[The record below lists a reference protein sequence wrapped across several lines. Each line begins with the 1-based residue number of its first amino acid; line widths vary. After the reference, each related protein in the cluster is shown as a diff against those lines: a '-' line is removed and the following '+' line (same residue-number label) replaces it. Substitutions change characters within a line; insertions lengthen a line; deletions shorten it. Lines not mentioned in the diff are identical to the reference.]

1 MVGSAH
7 GPDAFSQSRTTTFL
21 LSNLHCASCV
31 SNIEEALFRLVPRP
45 ISVDPSIVSQTVT
58 VRHHPSL
65 PESTLSKA
73 LRDAGFNIYNVV
85 RDTESGFNTDNGN
98 PNENALAEQ
107 DGWIDRAVEIWSKR
121 YNLGNKSEKKRIAR
135 HIERC
140 DICRLEKGAK
150 SGEKMLSA
158 STMGQGVTN
167 EPFIVIGSTDSPKAV
182 KVTISIT
189 GMTCGTCVGKIS
201 EALEVHSWV
210 QSVNVTLLTN
220 SAMVTIKDKGHVT
233 DILQSIEDVGY
244 EATVEQIDEYPT
256 QGETDHEPQ
265 NATLRASYSVGGMT
279 CSSCIGAI
287 NGALKN
293 FGWIKKVDINL
304 LSNSATVVFEG
315 KDHLPEI
322 AGIIEDIGYE
332 ATLNDVNELDSALY
346 PNQRRVISIKVS
358 GMYCDYC
365 PPRIIGHL
373 QQCTGEVVVD
383 KLLSVIDPILKVSY
397 TPNAPSFTIRHIL
410 ASISMAD
417 PNLKASLHH
426 PPTLE
431 ERSQKI
437 NAREQRRLLI
447 RTALSVSVA
456 VPTFLITIVFMS
468 LVPLENRLRQFF
480 MRPMWYGDVR
490 RGDWAS
496 FLMACPVYFFAADIF
511 HRRALKEIFALWKPG
526 STTPILQRFY
536 RFGSMNMLMS
546 LGTSIAFFSSVSEL
560 AIAATHSPSSATG
573 SNHTSYFD
581 SVVFLTMFLLIGK
594 LIEAYSRAKTGDAV
608 MMLTKLRPT
617 EATLVDEG
625 SGQQTR
631 QISADLLEIGDVVR
645 VPHGGSPPCDGRV
658 IEGEACFDE
667 SSLTGESRPVKKSVG
682 DEVFSGTMNNGGPI
696 SIRASGISGTSM
708 LDQIVEVVRE
718 GQTRRAPVERIADLL
733 TSYFVPFVTLIA
745 LTTWIVWLGLGLSGT
760 LPRDYLDINRGGWPL
775 WSLQFAIAVFVI
787 ACPCGIALAAP
798 TALFVGGGLA
808 ARNGILVK
816 GGGEAFQEAS
826 GLDCVVFDKTGTLTQ
841 GGEPVITDYEVM
853 SGADERLARRMIKSL
868 EENSSHPIAKAVVT
882 FCELKDT
889 TSVQVENME
898 EIAGKGMKG
907 TFSTTKKTV
916 TIIVGN
922 EALMADYN
930 VQIPNTT
937 VEKLGNWKAQGRSIS
952 LVAMKVAPGDEA
964 WPSLT
969 VSTSWDLVITFA
981 VSDPLRQE
989 AFATIKA
996 LKGRGIDVWMISGDN
1011 PTTATAIGT
1020 MVGIPGE
1027 NIIASV
1033 LPGQKAE
1040 KIQYLQRTLK
1050 KVSSRNAFGN
1060 THEYT
1065 NRRATIAMV
1074 GDGINDS
1081 PALTMADVGVAI
1093 GSGSDIAISS
1103 ADFILVSSRLDS
1115 LLTLIDL
1122 SRIVFKRI
1130 KFNFAW
1136 ALVYNLIA
1144 LPVAA
1149 GVLYPVEANGGH
1161 VRLDPVWASL
1171 AMALSSVSVVCSSL
1185 LLRSKLPGIGF
1196 RSPENRQDGN

>member
-1 MVGSAH
+1 MVGSEP
-7 GPDAFSQSRTTTFL
+7 GPDGHSQSRTTTFL

-45 ISVDPSIVSQTVT
+45 TSVDPSIVSQTVT

-65 PESTLSKA
+65 PESTLSRA
-73 LRDAGFNIYNVV
+73 LGDAGFEIYDMV
-85 RDTESGFNTDNGN
+85 RDAETEFIASDGS
-98 PNENALAEQ
+98 PNENALVEQ

-121 YNLGNKSEKKRIAR
+121 YNLVNKSEKKRIAR

-150 SGEKMLSA
+150 SEKKMRSA
-158 STMGQGVTN
+158 STVGQADATN
-167 EPFIVIGSTDSPKAV
+167 ESFVVVDSTESQKAV
-182 KVTISIT
+182 KVIISIM

-201 EALEVHSWV
+201 EALEMQSWV
-210 QSVNVTLLTN
+210 RSVNVTLLTN
-220 SAMVTIKDKGHVT
+220 SAVVTIQDKSHVKE
-233 DILQSIEDVGY
+233 IIQSIEDVGY
-244 EATVEQIDEYPT
+244 EATVEQIDEHPT
-256 QGETDHEPQ
+256 IRDTDREPQ
-265 NATLRASYSVGGMT
+265 TVTLRASYSVGGMT

-287 NGALKN
+287 SGALKN

-322 AGIIEDIGYE
+322 ARTIEDIGYE
-332 ATLNDVNELDSALY
+332 ATLNDVNELGRTLY
-346 PNQRRVISIKVS
+346 RNQRRETSINVS
-358 GMYCDYC
+358 GMYCDHC
-365 PPRIIGHL
+365 PPRIIGYL
-373 QQCTGEVVVD
+373 KRCAGEVVVD
-383 KLLSVIDPILKVSY
+383 KMLSVTDPILKISY

-410 ASISMAD
+410 ALISMAD

-437 NAREQRRLLI
+437 NAREQRRLLL
-447 RTALSVSVA
+447 RTGLSIAVA
-456 VPTFLITIVFMS
+456 IPTFLITIVFMS
-468 LVPLENRLRQFF
+468 LVPLENHLRQFF
-480 MRPMWYGDVR
+480 MQPMWSGEVR

-526 STTPILQRFY
+526 STTP
-536 RFGSMNMLMS
+536 FG
-546 LGTSIAFFSSVSEL
+546 TE
-560 AIAATHSPSSATG
+560 

-608 MMLTKLRPT
+608 TMLTKLRPT

-625 SGQQTR
+625 SGQRTR

-645 VPHGGSPPCDGRV
+645 VPQGGSPPCDGHV

-682 DEVFSGTMNNGGPI
+682 EEVFSGTMNNGGPI
-696 SIRASGISGTSM
+696 SIRASGISGASM
-708 LDQIVEVVRE
+708 LDQIVDVVRE

-745 LTTWIVWLGLGLSGT
+745 LSTWIVWLGLGLSGA
-760 LPRDYLDINRGGWPL
+760 LPNDYLDVNSGGWPL
-775 WSLQFAIAVFVI
+775 WSLQFAISVFVI

-841 GGEPVITDYEVM
+841 GGEPVITDYEIMPGV
-853 SGADERLARRMIKSL
+853 DECLVRTMIKNL
-868 EENSSHPIAKAVVT
+868 EENTSHPIAQAVVS
-882 FCELKDT
+882 FCELKET
-889 TSVQVENME
+889 TSVQVEKME

-907 TFSTTKKTV
+907 TFSAAKQTV
-916 TIIVGN
+916 TIIIGN

-930 VQIPNTT
+930 VHIPNNAA
-937 VEKLGNWKAQGRSIS
+937 EKLGFWKAQGKSIS
-952 LVAMKVAPGDEA
+952 LVAMKVAADDKT
-964 WPSLT
+964 WPPLT
-969 VSTSWDLVITFA
+969 VSASWDLVMTLA
-981 VSDPLRQE
+981 VSDPLRHE
-989 AFATIKA
+989 ALATIKA
-996 LKGRGIDVWMISGDN
+996 LKRRGIDVWMISGDN
-1011 PTTATAIGT
+1011 LTAATAVGT
-1020 MVGIPGE
+1020 MVGIPEE
-1027 NIIASV
+1027 NIIANV

-1040 KIQYLQRTLK
+1040 KIRYLQRTLK
-1050 KVSSRNAFGN
+1050 KVSSRNDSGR
-1060 THEYT
+1060 TLEYT
-1065 NRRATIAMV
+1065 DRRATIAMV

-1149 GVLYPVEANGGH
+1149 GVLYPVKASGGH
-1161 VRLDPVWASL
+1161 IRLDPVWASL

-1185 LLRSKLPGIGF
+1185 LLRSRLPGIGF
-1196 RSPENRQDGN
+1196 RLSEDHQCD

>member
-1 MVGSAH
+1 M
-7 GPDAFSQSRTTTFL
+7 Q
-21 LSNLHCASCV
+21 
-31 SNIEEALFRLVPRP
+31 E
-45 ISVDPSIVSQTVT
+45 
-58 VRHHPSL
+58 
-65 PESTLSKA
+65 
-73 LRDAGFNIYNVV
+73 
-85 RDTESGFNTDNGN
+85 
-98 PNENALAEQ
+98 
-107 DGWIDRAVEIWSKR
+107 
-121 YNLGNKSEKKRIAR
+121 
-135 HIERC
+135 
-140 DICRLEKGAK
+140 GAT
-150 SGEKMLSA
+150 S
-158 STMGQGVTN
+158 
-167 EPFIVIGSTDSPKAV
+167 EPFVVVDSTDSPKTV
-182 KVTISIT
+182 KVTISIM

-201 EALEVHSWV
+201 EALEMRSWV
-210 QSVNVTLLTN
+210 QFVNVSLLTN
-220 SAMVTIKDKGHVT
+220 SAVVTIQDKSHVA
-233 DILQSIEDVGY
+233 DILQTIEDVGY
-244 EATVEQIDEYPT
+244 EATVEHINELPT
-256 QGETDHEPQ
+256 LRDTDCEPQ
-265 NATLRASYSVGGMT
+265 TASLRASYSVGGMT

-293 FGWIKKVDINL
+293 FDWIKKVDINL
-304 LSNSATVVFEG
+304 LSNSATIIFEG

-332 ATLNDVNELDSALY
+332 ATLNDVNELDCTLNR
-346 PNQRRVISIKVS
+346 NQRREISINVS

-365 PPRIIGHL
+365 PPRIIGYL
-373 QQCTGEVVVD
+373 KQCAGEVVVD
-383 KLLSVIDPILKVSY
+383 KLLSVTDPILKVSY

-437 NAREQRRLLI
+437 NAREQRRLLL
-447 RTALSVSVA
+447 RTALSVAVA

-468 LVPLENRLRQFF
+468 LVQSENSVRQFF
-480 MRPMWYGDVR
+480 MQPMWSGEVR

-526 STTPILQRFY
+526 STTPILQRLY

-546 LGTSIAFFSSVSEL
+546 LGTSIAFFSSISEL
-560 AIAATHSPSSATG
+560 AIAATNSSSLATE
-573 SNHTSYFD
+573 SDHTSYFD

-608 MMLTKLRPT
+608 TMLTKLRPT

-625 SGQQTR
+625 SAQQTR
-631 QISADLLEIGDVVR
+631 LISADLLEIGDVVR
-645 VPHGGSPPCDGRV
+645 VPHGGSPPCDGHV

-667 SSLTGESRPVKKSVG
+667 SSLTGESRLVKKSIG

-708 LDQIVEVVRE
+708 LDQIVDVVRE

-733 TSYFVPFVTLIA
+733 TGYFVPFVTLIA
-745 LTTWIVWLGLGLSGT
+745 LTTWIVWLGLGLSGA
-760 LPRDYLDINRGGWPL
+760 LPRDYLDIDRGGWPL

-841 GGEPVITDYEVM
+841 GGKPVITDYEVM
-853 SGADERLARRMIKSL
+853 PDTDERLVRTMIRNL
-868 EENSSHPIAKAVVT
+868 EENSSHPIAKAVVS
-882 FCELKDT
+882 FCELKET
-889 TSVQVENME
+889 TSVQVESME

-907 TFSTTKKTV
+907 IFSATKQTV
-916 TIIVGN
+916 TIIIGN

-930 VQIPNTT
+930 VHIPNTT
-937 VEKLGNWKAQGRSIS
+937 AEKLATWKAQGKSIS
-952 LVAMKVAPGDEA
+952 LVATRVASGDDT
-964 WPSLT
+964 WSQLT
-969 VSTSWDLVITFA
+969 VSTPWELVMTLA

-996 LKGRGIDVWMISGDN
+996 LKRRGIDVWMISGDN
-1011 PTTATAIGT
+1011 LTTATAVGT
-1020 MVGIPGE
+1020 MVGIPRE

-1033 LPGQKAE
+1033 FPGQKAE

-1050 KVSSRNAFGN
+1050 KATSRNAFGK
-1060 THEYT
+1060 TLEYT
-1065 NRRATIAMV
+1065 GRRATIAMV

-1149 GVLYPVEANGGH
+1149 GVLYPVKASGGH
-1161 VRLDPVWASL
+1161 IRLDPVWASL

-1185 LLRSKLPGIGF
+1185 LLRSRLPGIGF
-1196 RSPENRQDGN
+1196 RLPEDHQCD

>member
-1 MVGSAH
+1 MQLG
-7 GPDAFSQSRTTTFL
+7 TT
-21 LSNLHCASCV
+21 
-31 SNIEEALFRLVPRP
+31 
-45 ISVDPSIVSQTVT
+45 D
-58 VRHHPSL
+58 
-65 PESTLSKA
+65 
-73 LRDAGFNIYNVV
+73 
-85 RDTESGFNTDNGN
+85 
-98 PNENALAEQ
+98 
-107 DGWIDRAVEIWSKR
+107 
-121 YNLGNKSEKKRIAR
+121 
-135 HIERC
+135 
-140 DICRLEKGAK
+140 
-150 SGEKMLSA
+150 
-158 STMGQGVTN
+158 
-167 EPFIVIGSTDSPKAV
+167 EPFVVIDSTDSPKSV
-182 KVTISIT
+182 KVTISIL

-201 EALEVHSWV
+201 EALEIQPWV

-220 SAMVTIKDKGHVT
+220 SAVITIQDKSHAA
-233 DILQSIEDVGY
+233 DILRTIEDVGY
-244 EATVEQIDEYPT
+244 EATVEQIDERPALP
-256 QGETDHEPQ
+256 ETDREPKT
-265 NATLRASYSVGGMT
+265 ATLRASYSVGGMT

-287 NGALKN
+287 KGALKN
-293 FGWIKKVDINL
+293 FGWIKRVDINL
-304 LSNSATVVFEG
+304 LSNSATVIFEG

-322 AGIIEDIGYE
+322 ARVIEDIGYE
-332 ATLNDVNELDSALY
+332 ATLNDVNELDRTLY
-346 PNQRRVISIKVS
+346 RNRRREIAIHVS
-358 GMYCDYC
+358 GMYCDHC
-365 PPRIIGHL
+365 PPRIVGYL
-373 QQCTGEVVVD
+373 KQCAGEVKVN
-383 KLLSVIDPILKVSY
+383 KQLSVTDPILQVSY
-397 TPNAPSFTIRHIL
+397 TPNAPDFTIRHIL
-410 ASISMAD
+410 ASISTAD

-437 NAREQRRLLI
+437 NAREQRRLLL
-447 RTALSVSVA
+447 RTALSVAVA

-468 LVPLENRLRQFF
+468 LVPSENRLRQFL
-480 MRPMWYGDVR
+480 MQPMWSGEAR

-560 AIAATHSPSSATG
+560 AMAAMHSSSLATK
-573 SNHTSYFD
+573 SNRTSYFD

-608 MMLTKLRPT
+608 TMLTKLRPT

-631 QISADLLEIGDVVR
+631 QISADLLEIGDIVR
-645 VPHGGSPPCDGRV
+645 VPQGSSPPCDGHV

-667 SSLTGESRPVKKSVG
+667 SNLTGESRPVKKSIG
-682 DEVFSGTMNNGGPI
+682 DEVFSGTVNNGCPI
-696 SIRASGISGTSM
+696 SIRASGISGASM
-708 LDQIVEVVRE
+708 LDQIVDVVRE

-745 LTTWIVWLGLGLSGT
+745 ISTWIVWLGLGLSGV
-760 LPRDYLDINRGGWPL
+760 LPRDYLDIDRGGWPL

-816 GGGEAFQEAS
+816 GGGEAFQETS

-853 SGADERLARRMIKSL
+853 PGADELLIRTMIKKL
-868 EENSSHPIAKAVVT
+868 EENSSHPIAKAVVS
-882 FCELKDT
+882 FCELQGT
-889 TSVQVENME
+889 TSVQVENIDE
-898 EIAGKGMKG
+898 TAGKGMKG
-907 TFSTTKKTV
+907 TFSAMKQTV
-916 TIIVGN
+916 MILIGN
-922 EALMADYN
+922 EALMADYD
-930 VQIPNTT
+930 VRIPNSTA
-937 VEKLGNWKAQGRSIS
+937 EKLDTWKAQGKSIS
-952 LVAMKVAPGDEA
+952 LVAMKVASSDRTRPL
-964 WPSLT
+964 LT
-969 VSTSWDLVITFA
+969 VSTSWDLAMTLA

-989 AFATIKA
+989 AFSTIEA
-996 LKGRGIDVWMISGDN
+996 LKRRGIHVWMISGDN
-1011 PTTATAIGT
+1011 LTTATAVGT
-1020 MVGIPGE
+1020 MVGIPEE

-1050 KVSSRNAFGN
+1050 KVSSRNAFGR
-1060 THEYT
+1060 TIEYT
-1065 NRRATIAMV
+1065 DRRATIAMV

-1122 SRIVFKRI
+1122 SRIVFNRI

-1149 GVLYPVEANGGH
+1149 GVLYPVKASGGH
-1161 VRLDPVWASL
+1161 IRLDPVWASL

-1185 LLRSKLPGIGF
+1185 LLRSRIPVIGF
-1196 RSPENRQDGN
+1196 RLSEDRQYD

>member
-1 MVGSAH
+1 M
-7 GPDAFSQSRTTTFL
+7 
-21 LSNLHCASCV
+21 
-31 SNIEEALFRLVPRP
+31 
-45 ISVDPSIVSQTVT
+45 
-58 VRHHPSL
+58 
-65 PESTLSKA
+65 
-73 LRDAGFNIYNVV
+73 
-85 RDTESGFNTDNGN
+85 
-98 PNENALAEQ
+98 
-107 DGWIDRAVEIWSKR
+107 
-121 YNLGNKSEKKRIAR
+121 
-135 HIERC
+135 
-140 DICRLEKGAK
+140 
-150 SGEKMLSA
+150 
-158 STMGQGVTN
+158 N
-167 EPFIVIGSTDSPKAV
+167 EPFVVVDSTDSPKAV
-182 KVTISIT
+182 KVTISII

-201 EALEVHSWV
+201 EALETQPWV
-210 QSVNVTLLTN
+210 RSVNVTLLTN
-220 SAMVTIKDKGHVT
+220 SAVVTIQDKSHVMG
-233 DILQSIEDVGY
+233 ILQSIEDVGY
-244 EATVEQIDEYPT
+244 EATVEQIDEHPT
-256 QGETDHEPQ
+256 SQDTDRKPET
-265 NATLRASYSVGGMT
+265 ATLRASYSVGGMT

-304 LSNSATVVFEG
+304 LSNSATVIFEG

-332 ATLNDVNELDSALY
+332 AALNDVNELDSTLY
-346 PNQRRVISIKVS
+346 RNQRREVSINVS

-365 PPRIIGHL
+365 PPRIIGYL
-373 QQCTGEVVVD
+373 KQCAGEVVVE
-383 KLLSVIDPILKVSY
+383 KQLSVTDPILRVSY

-417 PNLKASLHH
+417 PNLKASLYH

-437 NAREQRRLLI
+437 NAREQRRLLL
-447 RTALSVSVA
+447 RTALSVAVA

-468 LVPLENRLRQFF
+468 LVPSENRLRQFF
-480 MRPMWYGDVR
+480 MQPMWSGEVR

-526 STTPILQRFY
+526 STTPILKRFY

-560 AIAATHSPSSATG
+560 AITATHSSVLATESS
-573 SNHTSYFD
+573 HTSYFD

-608 MMLTKLRPT
+608 TMLTKLRPT
-617 EATLVDEG
+617 EASLVDEG
-625 SGQQTR
+625 SGQQTK
-631 QISADLLEIGDVVR
+631 QINADLLEIGDVVR
-645 VPHGGSPPCDGRV
+645 VPHGGSPPCDGHV
-658 IEGEACFDE
+658 IEGEACFNE

-682 DEVFSGTMNNGGPI
+682 DEVFSGTMNTGGPI
-696 SIRASGISGTSM
+696 SIRASGISGASM
-708 LDQIVEVVRE
+708 LDQIVDVVRE

-745 LTTWIVWLGLGLSGT
+745 LSTWIVWLGLGLSGA

-841 GGEPVITDYEVM
+841 GGEPVITDHELM
-853 SGADERLARRMIKSL
+853 SGADERLVRTMIKIL
-868 EENSSHPIAKAVVT
+868 EENSSHPIAKAVVS
-882 FCELKDT
+882 FCELKET
-889 TSVQVENME
+889 TSVQVGNMD

-907 TFSTTKKTV
+907 TFSTTKQTV
-916 TIIVGN
+916 MMIIGN

-930 VQIPNTT
+930 VHIPNTT
-937 VEKLGNWKAQGRSIS
+937 AERLGTWKAQGKSIS
-952 LVAMKVAPGDEA
+952 LIAMKGASGDETGL
-964 WPSLT
+964 PPT
-969 VSTSWDLVITFA
+969 VSTSWDLVMVLA
-981 VSDPLRQE
+981 VSDPLRQD
-989 AFATIKA
+989 AFPTIKA
-996 LKGRGIDVWMISGDN
+996 LKRRGIDVWMISGDN
-1011 PTTATAIGT
+1011 LTTATAVGT
-1020 MVGIPGE
+1020 MVGIPKE
-1027 NIIASV
+1027 NIIAGV

-1050 KVSSRNAFGN
+1050 KIGSRNAFGR
-1060 THEYT
+1060 TVEYT

-1122 SRIVFKRI
+1122 SRIVFTRI

-1149 GVLYPVEANGGH
+1149 GVLYPVKASGGRI
-1161 VRLDPVWASL
+1161 RLDPVWASL

-1185 LLRSKLPGIGF
+1185 LLRSKVPGIGF
-1196 RSPENRQDGN
+1196 RLSEDRSEDRQCD

>member
-1 MVGSAH
+1 MVGSEP
-7 GPDAFSQSRTTTFL
+7 GPDGHSQSRTTTFL

-45 ISVDPSIVSQTVT
+45 TSVDPSIVSQTVT

-65 PESTLSKA
+65 PESTLSRA
-73 LRDAGFNIYNVV
+73 LGDAGFEIYDMV
-85 RDTESGFNTDNGN
+85 RDAETEFIASDGS
-98 PNENALAEQ
+98 PNENALVEQ

-121 YNLGNKSEKKRIAR
+121 YNLVNK
-135 HIERC
+135 ERGKIRKENAFC
-140 DICRLEKGAK
+140 FYRGA
-150 SGEKMLSA
+150 A
-158 STMGQGVTN
+158 DATN
-167 EPFIVIGSTDSPKAV
+167 ESFVVVDSTESQKAV
-182 KVTISIT
+182 KVIISIM

-201 EALEVHSWV
+201 EALEMQSWV
-210 QSVNVTLLTN
+210 RSVNVTLLTN
-220 SAMVTIKDKGHVT
+220 SAVVTIQDKSHVKE
-233 DILQSIEDVGY
+233 IIQSIEDVGY
-244 EATVEQIDEYPT
+244 EATVEQIDEHPT
-256 QGETDHEPQ
+256 IRDTDREPQ
-265 NATLRASYSVGGMT
+265 TVTLRASYSVGGMT

-287 NGALKN
+287 SGALKN

-322 AGIIEDIGYE
+322 ARTIEDIGYE
-332 ATLNDVNELDSALY
+332 ATLNDVNELGRTLY
-346 PNQRRVISIKVS
+346 RNQRRETSINVS
-358 GMYCDYC
+358 GMYCDHC
-365 PPRIIGHL
+365 PPRIIGYL
-373 QQCTGEVVVD
+373 KRCAGEVVVD
-383 KLLSVIDPILKVSY
+383 KMLSVTDPILKISY

-410 ASISMAD
+410 ALISMAD

-437 NAREQRRLLI
+437 NAREQRRLLL
-447 RTALSVSVA
+447 RTGLSIAVA
-456 VPTFLITIVFMS
+456 IPTFLITIVFMS
-468 LVPLENRLRQFF
+468 LVPLENHLRQFF
-480 MRPMWYGDVR
+480 MQPMWSGEVR

-526 STTPILQRFY
+526 STTPVLQRFY

-546 LGTSIAFFSSVSEL
+546 LGTSIAFFSSISEL
-560 AIAATHSPSSATG
+560 VIAATHSSSFGTE

-608 MMLTKLRPT
+608 TMLTKLRPT

-625 SGQQTR
+625 SGQRTR
-631 QISADLLEIGDVVR
+631 QISADLLEIGDV
-645 VPHGGSPPCDGRV
+645 
-658 IEGEACFDE
+658 GEACFDE

-682 DEVFSGTMNNGGPI
+682 EEVFSGTMNNGGPI
-696 SIRASGISGTSM
+696 SIRASGISGASM
-708 LDQIVEVVRE
+708 LDQIVDVVRE

-745 LTTWIVWLGLGLSGT
+745 LSTWIVWLGLGLSGA
-760 LPRDYLDINRGGWPL
+760 LPNDYLDVNSGGWPL
-775 WSLQFAIAVFVI
+775 WSLQFAISVFVI

-841 GGEPVITDYEVM
+841 GGEPVITDYEIMPGV
-853 SGADERLARRMIKSL
+853 DECL
-868 EENSSHPIAKAVVT
+868 AVVS
-882 FCELKDT
+882 FCELKET
-889 TSVQVENME
+889 TSVQVEKME

-907 TFSTTKKTV
+907 TFSAAKQTV
-916 TIIVGN
+916 TIIIGN

-930 VQIPNTT
+930 VHIPNNAAG
-937 VEKLGNWKAQGRSIS
+937 KLGFWKAQGKSIS
-952 LVAMKVAPGDEA
+952 LVAMKVAADDKT
-964 WPSLT
+964 WPPLT
-969 VSTSWDLVITFA
+969 VSASWDLVMTLA
-981 VSDPLRQE
+981 VSDPLRHE
-989 AFATIKA
+989 ALATIKA
-996 LKGRGIDVWMISGDN
+996 LKRRGIDVWMISGDN
-1011 PTTATAIGT
+1011 LTAATAVGT
-1020 MVGIPGE
+1020 MVGIPEE
-1027 NIIASV
+1027 NIIANV

-1040 KIQYLQRTLK
+1040 KIRYLQRTLK
-1050 KVSSRNAFGN
+1050 KVSSRNDSGR
-1060 THEYT
+1060 TLEYT
-1065 NRRATIAMV
+1065 DRRATIAMV

-1149 GVLYPVEANGGH
+1149 GVLYPVKASGGH
-1161 VRLDPVWASL
+1161 IRLDPVWASL

-1185 LLRSKLPGIGF
+1185 LLRSRLPGIGF
-1196 RSPENRQDGN
+1196 RLSEDHQCD